1 MDEFAAEVAA
11 ASSAAKPP
19 KLVVSEAFD
28 RLLARPREPHFLS
41 KLVLACARSQLWVVF
56 SEVLRLCDKEKVP
69 LDYLCEGV
77 EEKPWEVAVAP
88 KLQSQLHAQALNQA
102 CKFGKWEQVSILLQ
116 HELAKTTLNKLPL
129 RRSYYALHHVAYAG
143 EQRGL
148 QLMIEAAERWNV
160 ELDFTCKVV
169 GGDDSGLLPFEVAH
183 KMKRPLEFVAAL
195 REGADRQTAAAAAK
209 DASAPRAPAVV
220 SKKRPLEQQSGLAMD
235 IGAAAAAPPSAKKA
249 KSAASK
255 AKAHTFKTCEACKCA
270 SRQLFYFQPHPS
282 AEEDGKGV
290 RNVLKKKDHANLYS
304 NLLPARRKLYDNDGW
319 RFVTFGIAEREADMS
334 QQGLRSAY
342 LKRFKQEFP
351 ASKMGYKVDSS
362 KAVLLTHESECV
374 YSYERSLK
382 TLLIRSKRYFNQHA
396 VPNNQLPVVELER
409 AGVIYM
415 QHGTT
420 AEGLKTETVFV
431 SPSMWKMLKT
441 VTSFNHTCM
450 EALKKADMTGKN
462 KKSVTVKNLRR
473 AIKSIF
479 AEPEAA

>member
-11 ASSAAKPP
+11 ARSAAKPKP
-19 KLVVSEAFD
+19 IVSAAFD
-28 RLLARPREPHFLS
+28 RLLTRPRERHFLS
-41 KLVLACARSQLWVVF
+41 KLVLACARSQSWVVF
-56 SEVLRLCDKEKVP
+56 SEVLRLCDEKKVA

-88 KLQSQLHAQALNQA
+88 KLRLQLHAQALNQA

-116 HELAKTTLNKLPL
+116 HELAKTTLNTLPL

-143 EQRGL
+143 KQRGL

-160 ELDFTCKVV
+160 ELDFTCKVE
-169 GGDDSGLLPFEVAH
+169 GENDYGLLPFEVAH
-183 KMKRPLEFVAAL
+183 KMKRPPEFVTAL
-195 REGADRQTAAAAAK
+195 HEGADRQTAAAAAK
-209 DASAPRAPAVV
+209 DASAPSPRAVA

-235 IGAAAAAPPSAKKA
+235 IAAAAAAPPSAK
-249 KSAASK
+249 AASK

-270 SRQLFYFQPHPS
+270 SRLLFYFQPHPS
-282 AEEDGKGV
+282 AEEDGNGGEF
-290 RNVLKKKDHANLYS
+290 RNVSKKKDHANLYL
-304 NLLPARRKLYDNDGW
+304 NLPPAQRKLYDNDGW
-319 RFVTFGIAEREADMS
+319 RFVTFGIAERDADMS

-342 LKRFKQEFP
+342 MRRFKQEFP

-382 TLLIRSKRYFNQHA
+382 TLLIRSKRYFTQYA

-409 AGVIYM
+409 AGVIYAK
-415 QHGTT
+415 HKTT
-420 AEGLKTETVFV
+420 ADGLKTETVFV

-441 VTSFNHTCM
+441 VTSFNHACM
-450 EALKKADMTGKN
+450 EALKKADISGDN
-462 KKSVTVKNLRR
+462 KKSVTVQHLRR